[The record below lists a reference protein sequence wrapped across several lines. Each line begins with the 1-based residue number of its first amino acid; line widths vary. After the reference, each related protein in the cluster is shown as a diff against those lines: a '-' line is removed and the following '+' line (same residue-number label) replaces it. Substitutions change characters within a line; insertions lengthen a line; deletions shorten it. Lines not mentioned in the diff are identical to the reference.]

1 VAKYLIDA
9 NLPYYFSLWRG
20 PTYLHLKDVNDS
32 MSDEELWTY
41 ARQGDWTIVT
51 KDAMCIERAIHARVD
66 LRRLP
71 PRNRKTA
78 RALEQR

>member
-32 MSDEELWTY
+32 MSDEEQNRRSM
-41 ARQGDWTIVT
+41 AGR
-51 KDAMCIERAIHARVD
+51 MCIERAIHARVD